1 MMTECLTGDQLLLFL
16 SLLDPDLYTWFT
28 GTNVIVFATEGF
40 VMWSPTAEDPTIWCG
55 VKL

>member
-55 VKL
+55 EKL